1 MPTTN
6 NSDSVALS
14 ISSRLHHFTKSGA
27 PWIVTMSIS
36 DFYEN
41 LEFSFILN
49 CTVPSQ
55 MLFYNF
61 MQSRAVSKDKIWELL
76 CHYRRGPNLQN
87 SFRLTIHYHA
97 IYYWNVSQGLRMCV
111 YRALILKLIW
121 CSWFCH
127 IALDSMHVCLNCRV
141 IICLYNRFMNVR
153 PQVPPTFSRTNAVFF
168 YHTL

>member
-14 ISSRLHHFTKSGA
+14 ISSRLHHFAKSGA
-27 PWIVTMSIS
+27 PWIVTLSIS

-55 MLFYNF
+55 MLFYNL
-61 MQSRAVSKDKIWELL
+61 MQSREVSKGKIWEFLG
-76 CHYRRGPNLQN
+76 HYRRGPNLQN
-87 SFRLTIHYHA
+87 SSRLTIHYHA

-111 YRALILKLIW
+111 
-121 CSWFCH
+121 
-127 IALDSMHVCLNCRV
+127 
-141 IICLYNRFMNVR
+141 
-153 PQVPPTFSRTNAVFF
+153 SRTYTKIDMMQLVLSHCPWFNAYMSLIVWSSCVCIIG
-168 YHTL
+168 LWMSDPSPPNI